1 MKVIESIMKNCP
13 CYKSYEK
20 INVRGLM
27 LHSVGCPQP
36 SAKVWVRIF
45 GASSYGRASVHGFI
59 DANSGDFY
67 HTLPY
72 NINGWHAG
80 GSANHSHIG
89 IEMCESAYIRY
100 SGNAV
105 RMTNKAKAQADC
117 KRAYESAVQVF
128 AMLCK
133 KYNLNPTKRGVIVSH
148 NEGNDLGIASN
159 HGDPEHYWRGCGMGY
174 SMDGFRKDVANAM
187 VGYTSET
194 IAPVKQNQATTS
206 KSYVPKEIRTDGW
219 WGKDTTRLAQYVFGT
234 GIDGIVSNQPYSNY
248 KVLSHCEDSS
258 WDFKDNYEDYKAGS
272 NLIRAIQR
280 KVNEKQDGWC
290 GSKTIKGIQRLVNE
304 KQDGSC
310 GAKTVTAFQKWLNAQ
325 LKAKQAKSKK

>member
-20 INVRGLM
+20 ITVKGLM

-72 NINGWHAG
+72 GINGWHAG

-89 IEMCESAYIRY
+89 IEMCESAYIKY
-100 SGNAV
+100 SGNRV
-105 RMTNKAKAQADC
+105 TMTNKAKAQADC

-133 KYNLNPTKRGVIVSH
+133 KFGLNPTKKGVIVSH
-148 NEGNDLGIASN
+148 NEGNSLGIASN
-159 HGDPEHYWRGCGMGY
+159 HGDPEHYWKGCQMGY
-174 SMDGFRKDVANAM
+174 TMDGFRRDVANAM
-187 VGYTSET
+187 AGYKSET
-194 IAPVKQNQATTS
+194 ITPVKQHQATSSSSGMET
-206 KSYVPKEIRTDGW
+206 IREDGW
-219 WGKDTTRLAQYVFGT
+219 WGKSTTKLAQYIFGT
-234 GIDGIVSNQPYSNY
+234 VVDGIVSNQPYSNY
-248 KVLSHCEDSS
+248 KVLPHCEDSS

-272 NLIRAIQR
+272 NLIRAIQK
-280 KVNEKQDGWC
+280 KVGEKEDGWC
-290 GSKTIKGIQRLVNE
+290 GSKTIKGIQRLVKE
-304 KQDGSC
+304 KEDGSC
-310 GAKTVTAFQKWLNAQ
+310 GAKTVTAFQKYLNAE
-325 LKAKQAKSKK
+325 LKKKQAKSKK